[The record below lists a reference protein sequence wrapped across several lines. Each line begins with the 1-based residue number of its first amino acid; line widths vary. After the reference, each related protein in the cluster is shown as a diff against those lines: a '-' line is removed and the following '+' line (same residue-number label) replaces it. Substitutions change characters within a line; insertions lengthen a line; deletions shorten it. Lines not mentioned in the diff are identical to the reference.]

1 LDRDGKVGPIA
12 PSIAGILPRLV
23 VNPRMQAL
31 QDHSMP
37 PACESLIAELELAVK
52 DDLLENRTKTLRRI
66 TDLFINDA
74 DRLNDEQIKVFD
86 DVLCLLIRRIEGRA
100 LVELSNRLAP
110 VDTSPI
116 EVIRRLA
123 WDEDIAV
130 AEPVLAQSR
139 RLPLSDLIEISAVRS
154 QAHLL
159 AICGRYQLPES
170 VTDVLLSR
178 GDEEVVFKLAT
189 NTRARFSQTGYGI
202 LVDDAE
208 GDDRL
213 TETVALRFDIPQ
225 RLLRELLE
233 RATEAVRSRIL
244 AIAPPETRDDIQ
256 RVVTDIAKSVG
267 NAAVTPRDFS
277 DAERIIAAMEAR
289 GKLDETALLDFV
301 NQRKYEEMT
310 VALTRLCSASLKLVS
325 GLMMGLRNDALLVP
339 CRAAD
344 LKWPTVEAI
353 LRNRH
358 SNHKISD
365 QVIQLAC
372 GDYERLSVATA
383 RRTLRFMQ
391 VRETAK

>member
-1 LDRDGKVGPIA
+1 MRPNGSLDCDGEVGPIDL
-12 PSIAGILPRLV
+12 SIVGILPR
-23 VNPRMQAL
+23 REATL
-31 QDHSMP
+31 QVLRDHFMLQ
-37 PACESLIAELELAVK
+37 ACESVIAELELAVK

-74 DRLNDEQIKVFD
+74 ERLNDEQIQVFD

-110 VDTSPI
+110 VDNSPI

-123 WDEDIAV
+123 WDEDVAV

-244 AIAPPETRDDIQ
+244 ALAPPETRDDIQ
-256 RVVTDIAKSVG
+256 RGGRYRQVG
-267 NAAVTPRDFS
+267 RQCGGDAAR
-277 DAERIIAAMEAR
+277 
-289 GKLDETALLDFV
+289 L
-301 NQRKYEEMT
+301 QR
-310 VALTRLCSASLKLVS
+310 
-325 GLMMGLRNDALLVP
+325 
-339 CRAAD
+339 CRAHHRGNGGGR
-344 LKWPTVEAI
+344 K
-353 LRNRH
+353 
-358 SNHKISD
+358 
-365 QVIQLAC
+365 
-372 GDYERLSVATA
+372 A
-383 RRTLRFMQ
+383 RRERAPGFRQ
-391 VRETAK
+391 SAQI